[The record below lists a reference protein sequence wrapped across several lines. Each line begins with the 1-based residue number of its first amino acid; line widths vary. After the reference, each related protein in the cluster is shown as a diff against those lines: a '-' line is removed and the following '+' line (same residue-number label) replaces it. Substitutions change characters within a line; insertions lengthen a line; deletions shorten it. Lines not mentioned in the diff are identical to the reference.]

1 MPRGKDHRRAR
12 ARNFA
17 PMDLGPTGHP
27 SPSAPSS
34 RSGTGFRHPVRRWPM
49 SAATGKSHKCLVPPE
64 SPGEKFVLVVGDSHL
79 RALVDGIV
87 RMPGGGGMTFGFM
100 STPGASAAELYKEV
114 RHANIPRTP
123 DLVCL
128 LAPSNNLTASR
139 TLPEAAVDFR
149 RLLTLLQ
156 SKWSKLFV
164 LDFPPRLTVAPD
176 LQTFLRQDFNRVA
189 AQMGIKYLSVAE
201 HFSLDHLALWARDG
215 VHLSDDGG
223 MVLLASLLWNYSA
236 LQLVEPEVQAPPPAS
251 PRPAVRRVTPK
262 VVVREHPVSPPP
274 TNPFE
279 WACKVGKAKAAPLPV
294 SPVRFSP
301 AILDLMDKFYPSDL
315 DCAGAAAPV
324 PAGNKTSRARRRRRA
339 VAASQRAAPRPQAEV
354 PEHVEVKPRPSPAR
368 RARKERV
375 PAQDRVGVTPRSP
388 TKDVTVEQPV
398 DQDQQQR
405 GRRAAGGKKSSKG
418 KSCSPSC
425 ICCAV
430 QPCSDPIILFGPSEG
445 NSEVVAAPASC
456 SVEAVSDSSSVDM
469 EVGVTFGSSDDELVT
484 SEVQEPGPVP
494 AAGMLKFPSIR
505 GSFHQGSELFGSNS
519 GRQCMAI
526 SLLAAAKHTVKGV
539 FQWDGCELDS
549 VLLAGD
555 QVYSDLQRQ
564 NKITDSAGFLRA
576 TDLPDQV
583 VVDGVELS
591 CVFGEVV
598 SGDAKINSGEFVDA
612 GVLVPLREGL
622 ARMMAQY
629 NTCLLTLCENTC
641 AVIAENGRWA
651 IVDSH
656 SRSPEG
662 MRVPDGSSV
671 VLFFDS
677 VGEVHDYLQ
686 RSVEGIV
693 LTEFEM
699 VGVVVFS
706 ASNTFSP
713 FLGSPAESNSL
724 NLCKESLFHDTSLDV
739 TVEPKKTATKR
750 KMDSKI
756 DIAGPSVENLKKVKL
771 EDVALKDQDVIFSE
785 PEQEIFYFN
794 PLNLDVCQALCSML
808 NIEFQNFNAPPA
820 PPIGLLGPP
829 CTNERII
836 GDGNCYFRAISQAV
850 SGSQNSHRKIRL
862 AVVKQLET
870 NPHLYSWVIGRE
882 YSSVAEYITKS
893 RMRFVSVW
901 ATDVEIQATAD
912 LLGVNV
918 FVLFGGRWL
927 RHQSSGPQL
936 SENAIYIENCG
947 GTHFE
952 TVVCVKDP
960 QQDRCAGCCPSA
972 NKQPKTYYMR
982 SDEKDNI
989 CSTDMR
995 TTSVI
1000 DNKSKCIK
1008 FTSKY
1013 LLCQKR
1019 QQTAKKL
1026 KGKIYTENERERLKR
1041 VIREKYFKNKSYRQ
1055 KVMVTNKRHHKLRY
1069 MENDDFREMVKS
1081 KAKMQYADKMDKI
1094 KSKRKAKYIQDS
1106 AHRSTLITLS
1116 KERYRKDAKHRNTL
1130 IALSKEKYRKD
1141 AKHRNTLIALSK
1153 EKYRKDAKHRNTLI
1167 ALSKEK
1173 YRKDAKHRNTLIA
1186 LSKETYRKDAKHRN
1200 TLIALSKEKYRKD
1213 AKHRNTLIALSKEK
1227 YRKDA
1232 KHRNTLIA
1240 LSKEKY
1246 RKDAKHRNTLI
1257 ALSKEKYRN
1266 DKSHK
1271 LGLKA
1276 LNKKRYRENPA
1287 FRKSVISKVK
1297 VKRQLSKKRA
1307 EHFQEVMQDF
1317 LKKVE
1322 KGPEFVCCVC
1332 NRLLFHHQVL
1342 LCVRETYSKSAK
1354 MAEIADACISE
1365 DYLHRCNMDCE
1376 SPCLF
1381 LGTARSALWI
1391 CHCCDSKLK
1400 RGLTPPEWV
1409 GNNLEVCPVPPEL
1422 ACLNGLEQHLIAL
1435 HIPFMKMLALPKGG
1449 QNGVHGP
1456 ITCVPANLVQTTNVL
1471 PRSDMEG
1478 SLLRVK
1484 LKRKLTYKGHYE
1496 YQFVDTMHIRR
1507 ALQYLKRNN
1516 KYYKDIEFNE
1526 AWLNDFCKEE
1536 LEEENRNEP
1545 EKQTDKKDEKEDEAD
1560 DGEDELLHDRQN
1572 HCMFQDSALFPVDI
1586 GQEVLDQYF
1595 EDILNLAPAEGNNP
1609 VRLLTNRENEAKCF
1623 PVIFPD
1629 GKNVY
1634 HENRRFK
1641 LTLSRYFNNRILHAD
1656 GRFAQNV
1663 EYIFFAQYMSEV
1675 EKVVSSVSV
1684 ALRKE
1689 KSGSASEGVSADA
1702 RSEKTLKKLLEADQG
1717 FCFLRPIR
1725 GTPAFW
1731 QATQKDLL
1739 ACVRQL
1745 GIPTWFC
1752 SFSAA
1757 DMRWKNLLDTVLRQ
1771 EGRTQTADQLDWA
1784 ERCEL
1789 LRRNSVTA
1797 ARMFDFRWHC
1807 FLRVVLM
1814 SPANPIGKI
1823 VDFFYRIEF
1832 QQRGSPHVHVLFWIE
1847 GAPRI
1852 GKESEEEVAAFI
1864 DKYVTCEIPQD
1875 DEVLREIVLAV
1886 QQHSRNHTKSCKKGG
1901 TKCRFNFPKTA
1912 SGRTF
1917 VIEDEKIV
1925 KCPKCTDPNVKAGE
1939 VSKLECIC
1947 WKIDMKKQIAAEAFD
1962 FLTEINRVVNDDKS
1976 EFETLEQIFEYFQ
1989 IDQEIY
1995 EKLFRAC
2002 HRRSQVVLKRNKNEI
2017 WINPY
2022 NKSLLKCWNANMDIQ
2037 YIVDAFACVV
2047 YIISYISKE
2056 EREIGLLLRN
2066 TQKEAEKGNTSAKET
2081 LKKLGTVYLH
2091 NRHVSAQEAVYR
2103 LANMH
2108 LKECSRKVVF
2118 IPTGD
2123 NIIRMSKPLAVLQQ
2137 QDESGSQWML
2147 NIVDRYKNRPHDQE
2161 FDDLCIATFAS
2172 EYRLLSKNE
2181 SSKNAIE
2188 LQNNCGVVVKRTRTK
2203 PAVVRYARFS
2213 EHKNPERFHLSILQ
2227 LFLPYRTDDDLKP
2240 QDFKFY
2246 QDYYKNG
2253 TVRLRSGEH
2262 TVESVVDRN
2271 REKFE
2276 READA
2281 LELAQAELSDAE
2293 FLEAAWDILVPG
2305 AQLEQR
2311 ESEMEQREQLV
2322 ERGTEGEHQEDIPD
2336 LDVLRGEAARLEK
2349 SPGLSREEGLL
2360 LISSLNELQLSTFLH
2375 VREWCLQKV
2384 SGQNPDPLHMFV
2396 TGGAGTGKSHLIRA
2410 IQYEATR
2417 LLSPLCL
2424 QPDAMSVLLTA
2435 PTGIAA
2441 YSLKAATIHTTFG
2454 IGTEFRLPYSPL
2466 GEEKLNSM
2474 RVKYHDLQILII
2486 DEISMVDHRLLIYI
2500 HGRLRQIK
2508 QTGDFSPF
2516 GKVSIIAVGDFY
2528 QLPPVKGKPL
2538 YAEKSELNL
2547 WSMCFKVVELT
2558 EIVRQKDQAFAQML
2572 NRLRTRTKDTK
2583 LLPSDVQML
2592 KQCETGEDSTAL
2604 HIFPTNAQVFQHNLE
2619 QLKITCENYCEIVA
2633 EDFIPSKETGKL
2645 QLMSGH
2651 HKKVKNSCLEERLL
2665 LGVNARVMLCKN
2677 LDITDGLVNGACGI
2691 VTHIESYTEG
2701 GFPKYVYVKFDDEEI
2716 GKIARR
2722 TCAKADLPGSTAIEP
2737 EEERVSQKG
2746 GMRRQFP
2753 LKLAWACTVHKVQ
2766 GLTVDKAVVS
2776 FNKIFAA
2783 GQVYVAVSRVRTI
2796 EGLIIRDFK
2805 EKAIYCNK
2813 HAKAALQ
2820 KMPPLLSDERRC
2832 DPSSFRVFLLN
2843 VQGLCRHVSYLAHC
2857 TQQLQPNCIAVT
2869 ETWLTP
2875 SSALEAVQMDG
2886 FSFHSRP
2893 RGLSYSGTNPALV
2906 GLKSQQHGGV
2916 GIYCTD
2922 GGDYQILDKPD
2933 LNLECVVYRSLALNL
2948 VLAVVYRPPSY
2959 PVVLFRSHLQ
2969 DLVLWLETQSESVVV
2984 MGDFN
2989 EDLLK
2994 SSSIFNLMT
3003 DRGFRQHVTSPTTE
3017 RGETIIDHVY
3027 AKTSKFTVKA
3037 VVSQI
3042 YFSDHEGILCSFS
3055 AS

>member
-34 RSGTGFRHPVRRWPM
+34 RSGTGFRHPVRRWPV
-49 SAATGKSHKCLVPPE
+49 SSATGKSHKCLVPPE

-149 RLLTLLQ
+149 RLLALLQ

-251 PRPAVRRVTPK
+251 PRPAVRRVAPK

-388 TKDVTVEQPV
+388 TKDVTVERPV
-398 DQDQQQR
+398 DQDQQQ
-405 GRRAAGGKKSSKG
+405 GGQPAAGGKKSSKG

-456 SVEAVSDSSSVDM
+456 SVEAVSDNSSVDM

-494 AAGMLKFPSIR
+494 AAGTLKFPSIR
-505 GSFHQGSELFGSNS
+505 GSFHQGSELFGRNS

-526 SLLAAAKHTVKGV
+526 SLVAAAKHTVKSV

-576 TDLPDQV
+576 TDLPSQV

-591 CVFGEVV
+591 CFFGEVV
-598 SGDAKINSGEFVDA
+598 SGDAKINSGEFVDV
-612 GVLVPLREGL
+612 GVLVPLKEGL
-622 ARMMAQY
+622 VRMTAQY
-629 NTCLLTLCENTC
+629 NTCLLTLSENTC

-693 LTEFEM
+693 LTEFEI
-699 VGVVVFS
+699 VGVVFS
-706 ASNTFSP
+706 ASNTFGP

-724 NLCKESLFHDTSLDV
+724 NLCKESLFHDTSLNV
-739 TVEPKKTATKR
+739 TVESKKTATKR

-756 DIAGPSVENLKKVKL
+756 DNAGLSSENLKKVKL
-771 EDVALKDQDVIFSE
+771 DDVAVEDQDVIFSE

-794 PLNLDVCQALCSML
+794 PLNRDVCQALCSML
-808 NIEFQNFNAPPA
+808 NIEFQNFYAPPA
-820 PPIGLLGPP
+820 PPISLLGPP
-829 CTNERII
+829 CTNEKII

-850 SGSQNSHRKIRL
+850 TGSQSSHRKIRL
-862 AVVKQLET
+862 AVVKQMET
-870 NPHLYSWVIGRE
+870 NPDLYSWVIGRE

-918 FVLFGGRWL
+918 FVLFDGRWL
-927 RHQSSGPQL
+927 RHQSSGQQL

-952 TVVCVKDP
+952 TVVCVKYP

-972 NKQPKTYYMR
+972 NKQPKTYCMR
-982 SDEKDNI
+982 SHEKSEI
-989 CSTDMR
+989 KSTNLKSNLMIDKR
-995 TTSVI
+995 T
-1000 DNKSKCIK
+1000 CGK

-1013 LLCQKR
+1013 LLCQRR
-1019 QQTAKKL
+1019 QQMAKKC
-1026 KGKIYTENERERLKR
+1026 KGKIYRESRNESLKH
-1041 VIREKYFKNKSYRQ
+1041 IIHKKYVDNATYRQ
-1055 KVMVTNKRHHKLRY
+1055 KVKVINRRRLKLRY
-1069 MENDDFREMVKS
+1069 IENEDYRNMLKS
-1081 KAKMQYADKMDKI
+1081 KAIKKYTDLMEKVKTKRKI
-1094 KSKRKAKYIQDS
+1094 KYAEDET
-1106 AHRSTLITLS
+1106 HRTMV
-1116 KERYRKDAKHRNTL
+1116 K
-1130 IALSKEKYRKD
+1130 ALSIQKYRRD
-1141 AKHRNTLIALSK
+1141 ETHRAKVKAQSIG
-1153 EKYRKDAKHRNTLI
+1153 KYK
-1167 ALSKEK
+1167 
-1173 YRKDAKHRNTLIA
+1173 
-1186 LSKETYRKDAKHRN
+1186 
-1200 TLIALSKEKYRKD
+1200 
-1213 AKHRNTLIALSKEK
+1213 
-1227 YRKDA
+1227 
-1232 KHRNTLIA
+1232 
-1240 LSKEKY
+1240 
-1246 RKDAKHRNTLI
+1246 
-1257 ALSKEKYRN
+1257 N
-1266 DKSHK
+1266 DQTQK
-1271 LGLKA
+1271 LKLMTT
-1276 LNKKRYRENPA
+1276 NKKRYRENPA
-1287 FRKSVISKVK
+1287 FRKSVASKVQR
-1297 VKRQLSKKRA
+1297 KRQLNKQKA
-1307 EHFQEVMQDF
+1307 ESFQEVMQDF

-1409 GNNLEVCPVPPEL
+1409 GNNLEVCPVPLEL
-1422 ACLNGLEQHLIAL
+1422 ACLNSLEQHLIAL

-1545 EKQTDKKDEKEDEAD
+1545 ENQADKKDEKEDEAD

-1634 HENRRFK
+1634 HVNRRFK

-1702 RSEKTLKKLLEADQG
+1702 PTEKTLKKLLEADQG

-1886 QQHSRNHTKSCKKGG
+1886 QQHSRTHTKSCKKGG

-1925 KCPKCTDPNVKAGE
+1925 KCPKCTDPNVKVGE

-2066 TQKEAEKGNTSAKET
+2066 TQKEAEKGNISAKET

-2188 LQNNCGVVVKRTRTK
+2188 LQNNCGLVVKRTRTK

-2281 LELAQAELSDAE
+2281 LELAQAELTDAE

-2360 LISSLNELQLSTFLH
+2360 LISSLNELQLSTFLL

-2410 IQYEATR
+2410 IHYEATR

-2486 DEISMVDHRLLIYI
+2486 DEISMVDHKLLTYI

-2528 QLPPVKGKPL
+2528 QLPPVRGKPL

-2619 QLKITCENYCEIVA
+2619 QLKITCEDFCEIVA

-2665 LGVNARVMLCKN
+2665 LGVDARVMLCKN

-2722 TCAKADLPGSTAIEP
+2722 RCAKADLPGSTAIGP

-2843 VQGLCRHVSYLAHC
+2843 VQGLRRHVSYLAHC

-2922 GGDYQILDKPD
+2922 GGDYQILDKPN

-2948 VLAVVYRPPSY
+2948 ALAVVYRPPSY

-2989 EDLLK
+2989 EDILK

-3027 AKTSKFTVKA
+3027 VKTSKFTVKA

>member
-34 RSGTGFRHPVRRWPM
+34 RSGTGFRHPVRRWPV
-49 SAATGKSHKCLVPPE
+49 SSATGKSHKCLVPPE

-201 HFSLDHLALWARDG
+201 HFSLDRLELWARDG

-279 WACKVGKAKAAPLPV
+279 WACKVGKAKKASPSGADRSPLASWHGRGLEQAAPLPV

-339 VAASQRAAPRPQAEV
+339 VAASQRAAPRPQADV

-388 TKDVTVEQPV
+388 TKDVTVERPV

-405 GRRAAGGKKSSKG
+405 GQPAAGGKKSSKG

-425 ICCAV
+425 ICCVV
-430 QPCSDPIILFGPSEG
+430 QPSSDPVILFGSSE
-445 NSEVVAAPASC
+445 NLSEVVPAPASS
-456 SVEAVSDSSSVDM
+456 SVEVVSDSSSVDM

-494 AAGMLKFPSIR
+494 AAGTLKFPSIR

-526 SLLAAAKHTVKGV
+526 SLVAAAKHSVKSV
-539 FQWDGCELDS
+539 FQWDSCELDS

-564 NKITDSAGFLRA
+564 NKITDSAGFLRV

-583 VVDGVELS
+583 VVDGVELT
-591 CVFGEVV
+591 CDFGEVV
-598 SGDAKINSGEFVDA
+598 SGDAKINSGEFVDV

-622 ARMMAQY
+622 ARMTSKY

-677 VGEVHDYLQ
+677 VDEVHDYLQ

-693 LTEFEM
+693 LTEFEI

-706 ASNTFSP
+706 ASEIFGP

-724 NLCKESLFHDTSLDV
+724 NHCKESLFHDTSLDV
-739 TVEPKKTATKR
+739 NVEPQKTATKR
-750 KMDSKI
+750 KIDSKI
-756 DIAGPSVENLKKVKL
+756 DFGGPSSENLKKVKL
-771 EDVALKDQDVIFSE
+771 DDVAVEEQEVIFSE

-794 PLNLDVCQALCSML
+794 PLNQDVCQALCSML

-829 CTNERII
+829 CTNEKII

-862 AVVKQLET
+862 AIVKQLET
-870 NPHLYSWVIGRE
+870 NPDLYSWVIGCE

-918 FVLFGGRWL
+918 FVLFDGRWL
-927 RHQSSGPQL
+927 RHQSSGQQL

-972 NKQPKTYYMR
+972 NRQPKTYRMR
-982 SDEKDNI
+982 SHEKGDINSI
-989 CSTDMR
+989 GTKTNSI
-995 TTSVI
+995 I
-1000 DNKSKCIK
+1000 DNQSKCRN

-1013 LLCQKR
+1013 FMSQKK
-1019 QQTAKKL
+1019 QQTKKKC
-1026 KGKIYTENERERLKR
+1026 KGKIYSEYERERLKHA
-1041 VIREKYFKNKSYRQ
+1041 IQKKYFTDASYR
-1055 KVMVTNKRHHKLRY
+1055 RKLNLISRIGRQIRY
-1069 MENDDFREMVKS
+1069 VENEDYREMLKS
-1081 KAKMQYADKMDKI
+1081 KSKTKYVNVMEKI
-1094 KSKRKAKYIQDS
+1094 KIQRKTKYREDS
-1106 AHRSTLITLS
+1106 AHRTMKKSLS
-1116 KERYRKDAKHRNTL
+1116 VQKYKDDVAHRTMVKSQS
-1130 IALSKEKYRKD
+1130 IQKYRRD
-1141 AKHRNTLIALSK
+1141 SAHRTMVKTQSIQ
-1153 EKYRKDAKHRNTLI
+1153 KYRRDSAHRTMVKTQSI
-1167 ALSKEK
+1167 QK
-1173 YRKDAKHRNTLIA
+1173 YRRDSAHRTRVKAQSIGKYKKDQTQ
-1186 LSKETYRKDAKHRN
+1186 
-1200 TLIALSKEKYRKD
+1200 
-1213 AKHRNTLIALSKEK
+1213 
-1227 YRKDA
+1227 
-1232 KHRNTLIA
+1232 
-1240 LSKEKY
+1240 
-1246 RKDAKHRNTLI
+1246 
-1257 ALSKEKYRN
+1257 
-1266 DKSHK
+1266 K
-1271 LGLKA
+1271 LKLRTT
-1276 LNKKRYRENPA
+1276 NKKRYRENPA
-1287 FRKSVISKVK
+1287 FRESVISNVQR
-1297 VKRQLSKKRA
+1297 KRQLNKQKA
-1307 EHFQEVMQDF
+1307 ESFQEVMQDF

-1342 LCVRETYSKSAK
+1342 LCVRETYSKSLK
-1354 MAEIADACISE
+1354 MAEIADVCISE

-1381 LGTARSALWI
+1381 IGTARSALWI

-1422 ACLNGLEQHLIAL
+1422 ACLNSLEQHLIAL

-1516 KYYKDIEFNE
+1516 KYYKDIDFNE

-1545 EKQTDKKDEKEDEAD
+1545 EKQTDKKEDEAD

-1864 DKYVTCEIPQD
+1864 DRYVTCEIPDD
-1875 DEVLREIVLAV
+1875 DEVLKEIVLAV

-2188 LQNNCGVVVKRTRTK
+2188 LQNNCGLVVKRTRTK

-2276 READA
+2276 LEADA

-2424 QPDAMSVLLTA
+2424 QPDAVSVLLTA

-2528 QLPPVKGKPL
+2528 QLPPVRGKPL

-2691 VTHIESYTEG
+2691 ITHIESYTEG

-2766 GLTVDKAVVS
+2766 GLTVDQAVVS

-2813 HAKAALQ
+2813 HAKAALE
-2820 KMPPLLSDERRC
+2820 KMPPLLSDERC
-2832 DPSSFRVFLLN
+2832 DQSSFSVFLLN

-2857 TQQLQPNCIAVT
+2857 TQQLQPHCIAVT

-2886 FSFHSRP
+2886 FSFP
-2893 RGLSYSGTNPALV
+2893 TVEPT
-2906 GLKSQQHGGV
+2906 QH
-2916 GIYCTD
+2916 
-2922 GGDYQILDKPD
+2922 
-2933 LNLECVVYRSLALNL
+2933 
-2948 VLAVVYRPPSY
+2948 
-2959 PVVLFRSHLQ
+2959 
-2969 DLVLWLETQSESVVV
+2969 
-2984 MGDFN
+2984 
-2989 EDLLK
+2989 
-2994 SSSIFNLMT
+2994 
-3003 DRGFRQHVTSPTTE
+3003 
-3017 RGETIIDHVY
+3017 
-3027 AKTSKFTVKA
+3027 
-3037 VVSQI
+3037 
-3042 YFSDHEGILCSFS
+3042 
-3055 AS
+3055 

>member
-1 MPRGKDHRRAR
+1 
-12 ARNFA
+12 
-17 PMDLGPTGHP
+17 
-27 SPSAPSS
+27 
-34 RSGTGFRHPVRRWPM
+34 
-49 SAATGKSHKCLVPPE
+49 
-64 SPGEKFVLVVGDSHL
+64 
-79 RALVDGIV
+79 
-87 RMPGGGGMTFGFM
+87 
-100 STPGASAAELYKEV
+100 
-114 RHANIPRTP
+114 
-123 DLVCL
+123 
-128 LAPSNNLTASR
+128 
-139 TLPEAAVDFR
+139 
-149 RLLTLLQ
+149 
-156 SKWSKLFV
+156 
-164 LDFPPRLTVAPD
+164 
-176 LQTFLRQDFNRVA
+176 
-189 AQMGIKYLSVAE
+189 
-201 HFSLDHLALWARDG
+201 
-215 VHLSDDGG
+215 
-223 MVLLASLLWNYSA
+223 
-236 LQLVEPEVQAPPPAS
+236 
-251 PRPAVRRVTPK
+251 
-262 VVVREHPVSPPP
+262 
-274 TNPFE
+274 
-279 WACKVGKAKAAPLPV
+279 
-294 SPVRFSP
+294 
-301 AILDLMDKFYPSDL
+301 
-315 DCAGAAAPV
+315 
-324 PAGNKTSRARRRRRA
+324 
-339 VAASQRAAPRPQAEV
+339 
-354 PEHVEVKPRPSPAR
+354 
-368 RARKERV
+368 
-375 PAQDRVGVTPRSP
+375 
-388 TKDVTVEQPV
+388 
-398 DQDQQQR
+398 
-405 GRRAAGGKKSSKG
+405 
-418 KSCSPSC
+418 
-425 ICCAV
+425 
-430 QPCSDPIILFGPSEG
+430 
-445 NSEVVAAPASC
+445 
-456 SVEAVSDSSSVDM
+456 
-469 EVGVTFGSSDDELVT
+469 
-484 SEVQEPGPVP
+484 
-494 AAGMLKFPSIR
+494 SIR

-526 SLLAAAKHTVKGV
+526 SLVAAAKHTVKSV
-539 FQWDGCELDS
+539 FLWDSCELDS

-564 NKITDSAGFLRA
+564 NKITDSAGFLRV

-598 SGDAKINSGEFVDA
+598 SGDAKINSGEFVDV
-612 GVLVPLREGL
+612 GVLVPLKEGL
-622 ARMMAQY
+622 ARMTAQY

-677 VGEVHDYLQ
+677 VDEVHDYLQ
-686 RSVEGIV
+686 KSVEGIV

-706 ASNTFSP
+706 ASNTFGP
-713 FLGSPAESNSL
+713 FFGSPAE
-724 NLCKESLFHDTSLDV
+724 K
-739 TVEPKKTATKR
+739 PQKTATKR

-756 DIAGPSVENLKKVKL
+756 DNAGLSSENLKKVKL
-771 EDVALKDQDVIFSE
+771 DDVAVEDQDVIFSE

-808 NIEFQNFNAPPA
+808 NIEFQNFNAA

-829 CTNERII
+829 CTNEKII

-850 SGSQNSHRKIRL
+850 SGTQNSHRKIRL

-870 NPHLYSWVIGRE
+870 NPDLYSWVIGRE

-918 FVLFGGRWL
+918 FVLFAGRWL
-927 RHQSSGPQL
+927 RHQSSGQQFCE
-936 SENAIYIENCG
+936 SAIYIENCG

-952 TVVCVKDP
+952 TVVCVTDP
-960 QQDRCAGCCPSA
+960 QQDRCAGCCASA
-972 NKQPKTYYMR
+972 NKRTKTYYMR
-982 SDEKDNI
+982 SHEKDNI
-989 CSTDMR
+989 CSTDIR

-1000 DNKSKCIK
+1000 DESKCIK

-1026 KGKIYTENERERLKR
+1026 KGKIYTENERERLKH

-1055 KVMVTNKRHHKLRY
+1055 KVMVTNRRHHKLRY
-1069 MENDDFREMVKS
+1069 MENEDFREMVKS
-1081 KAKMQYADKMDKI
+1081 KAKMQYADEMDKI

-1130 IALSKEKYRKD
+1130 IALGKEKYRKD
-1141 AKHRNTLIALSK
+1141 AKYRNTLIALSK

-1167 ALSKEK
+1167 KLSM
-1173 YRKDAKHRNTLIA
+1173 
-1186 LSKETYRKDAKHRN
+1186 
-1200 TLIALSKEKYRKD
+1200 
-1213 AKHRNTLIALSKEK
+1213 
-1227 YRKDA
+1227 
-1232 KHRNTLIA
+1232 
-1240 LSKEKY
+1240 
-1246 RKDAKHRNTLI
+1246 
-1257 ALSKEKYRN
+1257 EKYRN

-1271 LGLKA
+1271 LELKA

-1287 FRKSVISKVK
+1287 YRKSVISKVK

-1342 LCVRETYSKSAK
+1342 LCIRETYSKSAK
-1354 MAEIADACISE
+1354 MAEIADVCISE

-1381 LGTARSALWI
+1381 IGTARSALWI

-1400 RGLTPPEWV
+1400 RGQTPPEWV

-1422 ACLNGLEQHLIAL
+1422 ACLNSLEQHLIAL

-1516 KYYKDIEFNE
+1516 KYYKDIDFNE
-1526 AWLNDFCKEE
+1526 AWLNDFCKED

-1545 EKQTDKKDEKEDEAD
+1545 ENRTDKDEKEDEAD

-1634 HENRRFK
+1634 HVNRRFK
-1641 LTLSRYFNNRILHAD
+1641 LTLSRYNNRILHAD

-1675 EKVVSSVSV
+1675 EKVSSVSV

-1702 RSEKTLKKLLEADQG
+1702 PTEKTLKKLLEADQG

-1731 QATQKDLL
+1731 QATQKDFPHQCPSVSHNLEQLKITCENYCEIVAEDFIPSKETGKLQLMSGHHKKVKNSCLEERLL
-1739 ACVRQL
+1739 L
-1745 GIPTWFC
+1745 GVNARVMLC
-1752 SFSAA
+1752 
-1757 DMRWKNLLDTVLRQ
+1757 KNLDITDGLVNGACGIVTHIESYT
-1771 EGRTQTADQLDWA
+1771 EGGFPKH
-1784 ERCEL
+1784 
-1789 LRRNSVTA
+1789 VYVK
-1797 ARMFDFRWHC
+1797 FDDEE
-1807 FLRVVLM
+1807 
-1814 SPANPIGKI
+1814 IGKI
-1823 VDFFYRIEF
+1823 ARRACAKADLPGSTAIGPEEERVSQKGGMRRQFPLKLAWACTVHKVQGLTVDKAVVSFNKIFAAGQVYVAVSRV
-1832 QQRGSPHVHVLFWIE
+1832 RTIE
-1847 GAPRI
+1847 G
-1852 GKESEEEVAAFI
+1852 
-1864 DKYVTCEIPQD
+1864 
-1875 DEVLREIVLAV
+1875 L
-1886 QQHSRNHTKSCKKGG
+1886 
-1901 TKCRFNFPKTA
+1901 
-1912 SGRTF
+1912 
-1917 VIEDEKIV
+1917 
-1925 KCPKCTDPNVKAGE
+1925 
-1939 VSKLECIC
+1939 
-1947 WKIDMKKQIAAEAFD
+1947 
-1962 FLTEINRVVNDDKS
+1962 
-1976 EFETLEQIFEYFQ
+1976 
-1989 IDQEIY
+1989 
-1995 EKLFRAC
+1995 
-2002 HRRSQVVLKRNKNEI
+2002 
-2017 WINPY
+2017 
-2022 NKSLLKCWNANMDIQ
+2022 
-2037 YIVDAFACVV
+2037 
-2047 YIISYISKE
+2047 
-2056 EREIGLLLRN
+2056 
-2066 TQKEAEKGNTSAKET
+2066 
-2081 LKKLGTVYLH
+2081 
-2091 NRHVSAQEAVYR
+2091 
-2103 LANMH
+2103 
-2108 LKECSRKVVF
+2108 
-2118 IPTGD
+2118 
-2123 NIIRMSKPLAVLQQ
+2123 IIRDFKEKAIYCNKHAKAALEKMP
-2137 QDESGSQWML
+2137 
-2147 NIVDRYKNRPHDQE
+2147 P
-2161 FDDLCIATFAS
+2161 
-2172 EYRLLSKNE
+2172 LLSDE
-2181 SSKNAIE
+2181 RRFDQSSFR
-2188 LQNNCGVVVKRTRTK
+2188 V
-2203 PAVVRYARFS
+2203 F
-2213 EHKNPERFHLSILQ
+2213 
-2227 LFLPYRTDDDLKP
+2227 
-2240 QDFKFY
+2240 
-2246 QDYYKNG
+2246 
-2253 TVRLRSGEH
+2253 
-2262 TVESVVDRN
+2262 
-2271 REKFE
+2271 
-2276 READA
+2276 
-2281 LELAQAELSDAE
+2281 
-2293 FLEAAWDILVPG
+2293 
-2305 AQLEQR
+2305 
-2311 ESEMEQREQLV
+2311 
-2322 ERGTEGEHQEDIPD
+2322 
-2336 LDVLRGEAARLEK
+2336 
-2349 SPGLSREEGLL
+2349 
-2360 LISSLNELQLSTFLH
+2360 
-2375 VREWCLQKV
+2375 
-2384 SGQNPDPLHMFV
+2384 
-2396 TGGAGTGKSHLIRA
+2396 
-2410 IQYEATR
+2410 
-2417 LLSPLCL
+2417 
-2424 QPDAMSVLLTA
+2424 
-2435 PTGIAA
+2435 GIAA
-2441 YSLKAATIHTTFG
+2441 YSLKAATHTTFG

-2538 YAEKSELNL
+2538 YADKSELNL

-2722 TCAKADLPGSTAIEP
+2722 TCAKADLPGSTAIGP

-2813 HAKAALQ
+2813 HAKAALE
-2820 KMPPLLSDERRC
+2820 KMPPLLSDERRF
-2832 DPSSFRVFLLN
+2832 DQSSFRVFLLN

-2857 TQQLQPNCIAVT
+2857 TQQLQPHCIAVT

-2893 RGLSYSGTNPALV
+2893 RGLSYSGTNP
-2906 GLKSQQHGGV
+2906 
-2916 GIYCTD
+2916 
-2922 GGDYQILDKPD
+2922 
-2933 LNLECVVYRSLALNL
+2933 YRSLALNL

-2989 EDLLK
+2989 EDILK

-3027 AKTSKFTVKA
+3027 VKTSKFTVKA

-3055 AS
+3055 A

>member
-1 MPRGKDHRRAR
+1 
-12 ARNFA
+12 
-17 PMDLGPTGHP
+17 
-27 SPSAPSS
+27 
-34 RSGTGFRHPVRRWPM
+34 
-49 SAATGKSHKCLVPPE
+49 
-64 SPGEKFVLVVGDSHL
+64 
-79 RALVDGIV
+79 
-87 RMPGGGGMTFGFM
+87 
-100 STPGASAAELYKEV
+100 
-114 RHANIPRTP
+114 
-123 DLVCL
+123 
-128 LAPSNNLTASR
+128 
-139 TLPEAAVDFR
+139 
-149 RLLTLLQ
+149 
-156 SKWSKLFV
+156 
-164 LDFPPRLTVAPD
+164 
-176 LQTFLRQDFNRVA
+176 
-189 AQMGIKYLSVAE
+189 
-201 HFSLDHLALWARDG
+201 
-215 VHLSDDGG
+215 
-223 MVLLASLLWNYSA
+223 
-236 LQLVEPEVQAPPPAS
+236 
-251 PRPAVRRVTPK
+251 
-262 VVVREHPVSPPP
+262 
-274 TNPFE
+274 
-279 WACKVGKAKAAPLPV
+279 
-294 SPVRFSP
+294 
-301 AILDLMDKFYPSDL
+301 
-315 DCAGAAAPV
+315 
-324 PAGNKTSRARRRRRA
+324 
-339 VAASQRAAPRPQAEV
+339 
-354 PEHVEVKPRPSPAR
+354 
-368 RARKERV
+368 
-375 PAQDRVGVTPRSP
+375 
-388 TKDVTVEQPV
+388 
-398 DQDQQQR
+398 
-405 GRRAAGGKKSSKG
+405 
-418 KSCSPSC
+418 
-425 ICCAV
+425 
-430 QPCSDPIILFGPSEG
+430 
-445 NSEVVAAPASC
+445 
-456 SVEAVSDSSSVDM
+456 
-469 EVGVTFGSSDDELVT
+469 
-484 SEVQEPGPVP
+484 
-494 AAGMLKFPSIR
+494 SIR

-526 SLLAAAKHTVKGV
+526 SLVAAAKHTVKGV
-539 FQWDGCELDS
+539 FQWDTCELDS

-564 NKITDSAGFLRA
+564 NKITDSAGFLRV
-576 TDLPDQV
+576 TDLPGQV

-591 CVFGEVV
+591 CDFGEVV
-598 SGDAKINSGEFVDA
+598 SGDARIDSGEFVDV
-612 GVLVPLREGL
+612 GVLVPLKEGL
-622 ARMMAQY
+622 ARMTAQY

-662 MRVPDGSSV
+662 MRVPDGTSV

-677 VGEVHDYLQ
+677 VGKVHNYLQ
-686 RSVEGIV
+686 RGQNRFINQNAAAPKFMEKPSSDPVILFGSSENLSEVVPAPASCNVEAVSDCSSVDME
-693 LTEFEM
+693 
-699 VGVVVFS
+699 VGVTFGSSDDELVTSEVQEPGPVPAADSVLLAGDQVYSDLQRQNKITDSAGFLRVTDLPGQVVVDGVELSCDFGEVVS
-706 ASNTFSP
+706 GDARIDSGEFVDVGVLVPLKEGLARMTAQYNTCLLTLCENTCAVIAENGRWAIVDSHSRSP
-713 FLGSPAESNSL
+713 EGMRVPDGTSVVLFFDSVGKVHNYLQRSPAESNSL
-724 NLCKESLFHDTSLDV
+724 NLCKESLFHDTSINE
-739 TVEPKKTATKR
+739 TVEPKNTATKR
-750 KMDSKI
+750 KIDSQI
-756 DIAGPSVENLKKVKL
+756 DIADPSIENLKKVKL
-771 EDVALKDQDVIFSE
+771 DDVAVEEQEVIFSE

-794 PLNLDVCQALCSML
+794 PLNQHVCQALCSML

-850 SGSQNSHRKIRL
+850 SGSQNSHRKIWL

-870 NPHLYSWVIGRE
+870 NPDLYSWVIGRE

-918 FVLFGGRWL
+918 YVLFDGRWL
-927 RHQSSGPQL
+927 RHQSSGRQI
-936 SENAIYIENCG
+936 SESAIYIENCG

-982 SDEKDNI
+982 SNEK
-989 CSTDMR
+989 
-995 TTSVI
+995 
-1000 DNKSKCIK
+1000 
-1008 FTSKY
+1008 
-1013 LLCQKR
+1013 
-1019 QQTAKKL
+1019 
-1026 KGKIYTENERERLKR
+1026 G
-1041 VIREKYFKNKSYRQ
+1041 YRQ
-1055 KVMVTNKRHHKLRY
+1055 KVKSINRRRHKLRY
-1069 MENDDFREMVKS
+1069 MENDDFREMEKLR
-1081 KAKMQYADKMDKI
+1081 AKTNYADEMEKI
-1094 KSKRKAKYIQDS
+1094 KTKRKTKYQDDE
-1106 AHRSTLITLS
+1106 TLRKMKINLGI
-1116 KERYRKDAKHRNTL
+1116 KKYRKDAVYRNTLVALSKEKYRKDTKHRNTL

-1141 AKHRNTLIALSK
+1141 TKHRNTLIALSK
-1153 EKYRKDAKHRNTLI
+1153 EKYRKDTKHRNTLI
-1167 ALSKEK
+1167 SLSKDK
-1173 YRKDAKHRNTLIA
+1173 YRR
-1186 LSKETYRKDAKHRN
+1186 
-1200 TLIALSKEKYRKD
+1200 
-1213 AKHRNTLIALSKEK
+1213 
-1227 YRKDA
+1227 
-1232 KHRNTLIA
+1232 
-1240 LSKEKY
+1240 
-1246 RKDAKHRNTLI
+1246 
-1257 ALSKEKYRN
+1257 
-1266 DKSHK
+1266 DKSHRNK
-1271 LGLKA
+1271 VKST
-1276 LNKKRYRENPA
+1276 NKKRYRENPV
-1287 FRKSVISKVK
+1287 FRESVKSNVK
-1297 VKRQLSKKRA
+1297 VKRQLLKNKMQS
-1307 EHFQEVMQDF
+1307 FQEVMQDF

-1422 ACLNGLEQHLIAL
+1422 ACLNSLEQHLIAL

-1507 ALQYLKRNN
+1507 ALQYYLKRSN
-1516 KYYKDIEFNE
+1516 KYYKDIDFNE

-1545 EKQTDKKDEKEDEAD
+1545 ENQAFKKDEKEDEAD

-1634 HENRRFK
+1634 HENRKFK

-1702 RSEKTLKKLLEADQG
+1702 HSEKTLKKLLEADQG

-1757 DMRWKNLLDTVLRQ
+1757 DMRYSKSAKMAEIADACISEDYLHRCNMDCESPCLFLGTARSALWICHCCDSKLKRGLTPPEWVGNNLEV
-1771 EGRTQTADQLDWA
+1771 
-1784 ERCEL
+1784 CPVPPEL
-1789 LRRNSVTA
+1789 ACLNSLEQHLIALHIPFMKMLALPKGGQNGVHGPIT
-1797 ARMFDFRWHC
+1797 C
-1807 FLRVVLM
+1807 V
-1814 SPANPIGKI
+1814 PANLVQTTNVLPRSDMEGSLLGVKLKRKLTYKGHYEYQF
-1823 VDFFYRIEF
+1823 VDTMHIRRALQYLKRSNKYYKDIDFNEAWLNDFC
-1832 QQRGSPHVHVLFWIE
+1832 
-1847 GAPRI
+1847 
-1852 GKESEEEVAAFI
+1852 KEELEEENRNEPENQAF
-1864 DKYVTCEIPQD
+1864 
-1875 DEVLREIVLAV
+1875 
-1886 QQHSRNHTKSCKKGG
+1886 N
-1901 TKCRFNFPKTA
+1901 
-1912 SGRTF
+1912 
-1917 VIEDEKIV
+1917 
-1925 KCPKCTDPNVKAGE
+1925 
-1939 VSKLECIC
+1939 
-1947 WKIDMKKQIAAEAFD
+1947 
-1962 FLTEINRVVNDDKS
+1962 
-1976 EFETLEQIFEYFQ
+1976 
-1989 IDQEIY
+1989 
-1995 EKLFRAC
+1995 
-2002 HRRSQVVLKRNKNEI
+2002 
-2017 WINPY
+2017 
-2022 NKSLLKCWNANMDIQ
+2022 
-2037 YIVDAFACVV
+2037 CVV

-2108 LKECSRKVVF
+2108 LKECTRKVVF

-2137 QDESGSQWML
+2137 QDESGSQWTL

-2240 QDFKFY
+2240 QDYKFY
-2246 QDYYKNG
+2246 EEEC
-2253 TVRLRSGEH
+2253 GEH

-2349 SPGLSREEGLL
+2349 SPGLM

-2424 QPDAMSVLLTA
+2424 QPDAVSVLLTA

-2454 IGTEFRLPYSPL
+2454 IGTEIRLPYSPL

-2486 DEISMVDHRLLIYI
+2486 DEISMVDHRLL
-2500 HGRLRQIK
+2500 
-2508 QTGDFSPF
+2508 
-2516 GKVSIIAVGDFY
+2516 
-2528 QLPPVKGKPL
+2528 
-2538 YAEKSELNL
+2538 
-2547 WSMCFKVVELT
+2547 
-2558 EIVRQKDQAFAQML
+2558 
-2572 NRLRTRTKDTK
+2572 
-2583 LLPSDVQML
+2583 
-2592 KQCETGEDSTAL
+2592 
-2604 HIFPTNAQVFQHNLE
+2604 
-2619 QLKITCENYCEIVA
+2619 
-2633 EDFIPSKETGKL
+2633 
-2645 QLMSGH
+2645 
-2651 HKKVKNSCLEERLL
+2651 
-2665 LGVNARVMLCKN
+2665 
-2677 LDITDGLVNGACGI
+2677 
-2691 VTHIESYTEG
+2691 
-2701 GFPKYVYVKFDDEEI
+2701 
-2716 GKIARR
+2716 
-2722 TCAKADLPGSTAIEP
+2722 
-2737 EEERVSQKG
+2737 
-2746 GMRRQFP
+2746 
-2753 LKLAWACTVHKVQ
+2753 
-2766 GLTVDKAVVS
+2766 
-2776 FNKIFAA
+2776 
-2783 GQVYVAVSRVRTI
+2783 
-2796 EGLIIRDFK
+2796 
-2805 EKAIYCNK
+2805 
-2813 HAKAALQ
+2813 
-2820 KMPPLLSDERRC
+2820 
-2832 DPSSFRVFLLN
+2832 
-2843 VQGLCRHVSYLAHC
+2843 
-2857 TQQLQPNCIAVT
+2857 
-2869 ETWLTP
+2869 
-2875 SSALEAVQMDG
+2875 
-2886 FSFHSRP
+2886 
-2893 RGLSYSGTNPALV
+2893 
-2906 GLKSQQHGGV
+2906 
-2916 GIYCTD
+2916 
-2922 GGDYQILDKPD
+2922 
-2933 LNLECVVYRSLALNL
+2933 
-2948 VLAVVYRPPSY
+2948 
-2959 PVVLFRSHLQ
+2959 
-2969 DLVLWLETQSESVVV
+2969 
-2984 MGDFN
+2984 
-2989 EDLLK
+2989 
-2994 SSSIFNLMT
+2994 
-3003 DRGFRQHVTSPTTE
+3003 
-3017 RGETIIDHVY
+3017 
-3027 AKTSKFTVKA
+3027 
-3037 VVSQI
+3037 
-3042 YFSDHEGILCSFS
+3042 
-3055 AS
+3055 

>member
-34 RSGTGFRHPVRRWPM
+34 RSGTGFRHPVRRWPV
-49 SAATGKSHKCLVPPE
+49 SSATGKSHKCLVPPE

-201 HFSLDHLALWARDG
+201 HFSLDRLELWARDG

-279 WACKVGKAKAAPLPV
+279 WACKVGKAKKASPSGADRSPLASWHGRGLEQAAPLPV

-388 TKDVTVEQPV
+388 TKDVTVERPV

-405 GRRAAGGKKSSKG
+405 GQPAAGGKKSSKG

-425 ICCAV
+425 ICCVV
-430 QPCSDPIILFGPSEG
+430 QPSSDPVILFGSSE
-445 NSEVVAAPASC
+445 NLSEVVPAPASC
-456 SVEAVSDSSSVDM
+456 NVEAVSDCSSVDM

-494 AAGMLKFPSIR
+494 AAGTLKFPSIR

-526 SLLAAAKHTVKGV
+526 SLVAAAKHSVKSV
-539 FQWDGCELDS
+539 FQWDSCELDS

-564 NKITDSAGFLRA
+564 NKITDSAGFLRV
-576 TDLPDQV
+576 TDLPGQV
-583 VVDGVELS
+583 VVDGVKLS
-591 CVFGEVV
+591 CDFGEVV
-598 SGDAKINSGEFVDA
+598 SGDARIDSGEFVDV
-612 GVLVPLREGL
+612 GVLVPLKEGL
-622 ARMMAQY
+622 ARMTAQY

-651 IVDSH
+651 IIDSH

-671 VLFFDS
+671 VLFFES
-677 VGEVHDYLQ
+677 VDEVHHYLQ

-699 VGVVVFS
+699 VGVVFS
-706 ASNTFSP
+706 ASNTFGP

-739 TVEPKKTATKR
+739 TLEFKKTATKR
-750 KMDSKI
+750 KMDSRI
-756 DIAGPSVENLKKVKL
+756 DIADPSVENLKKVKF
-771 EDVALKDQDVIFSE
+771 DVAVEEQDVIFSE

-794 PLNLDVCQALCSML
+794 PLNQHVCQALCSML

-836 GDGNCYFRAISQAV
+836 GDGNCYFRAISQALT
-850 SGSQNSHRKIRL
+850 GSQNSHRKIRL
-862 AVVKQLET
+862 AVVKQLEKH
-870 NPHLYSWVIGRE
+870 PDLYSWVIGRE

-918 FVLFGGRWL
+918 FVLFDGRWL
-927 RHQSSGPQL
+927 RHQSSGRQL

-960 QQDRCAGCCPSA
+960 QQDRCAGCCPST
-972 NKQPKTYYMR
+972 NKQPKTYDMR
-982 SDEKDNI
+982 SHEKGDI
-989 CSTDMR
+989 KSTNKMSSL
-995 TTSVI
+995 TI
-1000 DNKSKCIK
+1000 DDQSGSGKPS
-1008 FTSKY
+1008 SKY
-1013 LLCQKR
+1013 VLDKKR
-1019 QQTAKKL
+1019 LQMARNY
-1026 KGKIYTENERERLKR
+1026 KGKINRENKRERLKQS
-1041 VIREKYFKNKSYRQ
+1041 IKNKYLLDASYRQ
-1055 KVMVTNKRHHKLRY
+1055 KVKLSNRRRQKLQY
-1069 MENDDFREMVKS
+1069 MENEDFREMAKL
-1081 KAKMQYADKMDKI
+1081 KAKTNYSDEMEKI
-1094 KSKRKAKYIQDS
+1094 KTKRKTKYHDDEIL
-1106 AHRSTLITLS
+1106 RKIKKELS
-1116 KERYRKDAKHRNTL
+1116 IN
-1130 IALSKEKYRKD
+1130 KYRKD
-1141 AKHRNTLIALSK
+1141 AT
-1153 EKYRKDAKHRNTLI
+1153 
-1167 ALSKEK
+1167 
-1173 YRKDAKHRNTLIA
+1173 
-1186 LSKETYRKDAKHRN
+1186 
-1200 TLIALSKEKYRKD
+1200 
-1213 AKHRNTLIALSKEK
+1213 
-1227 YRKDA
+1227 
-1232 KHRNTLIA
+1232 
-1240 LSKEKY
+1240 
-1246 RKDAKHRNTLI
+1246 HRNTLI

-1271 LGLKA
+1271 ISVKA
-1276 LNKKRYRENPA
+1276 SNKKRYRENST
-1287 FRKSVISKVK
+1287 FRKSVISNVQQ
-1297 VKRQLSKKRA
+1297 KRQLNKKKA
-1307 EHFQEVMQDF
+1307 ESFQEVMQDF

-1342 LCVRETYSKSAK
+1342 LCVRETYSKSVK

-1381 LGTARSALWI
+1381 IGTARSALWI

-1422 ACLNGLEQHLIAL
+1422 ACLNSLEQHLIAL

-1516 KYYKDIEFNE
+1516 KYYNDIEFNE
-1526 AWLNDFCKEE
+1526 AWLNDFCKED

-1545 EKQTDKKDEKEDEAD
+1545 EKQADKKDEKEDEAD

-1634 HENRRFK
+1634 HENRKFK

-1702 RSEKTLKKLLEADQG
+1702 RTEKTLKKLLEADQG

-1757 DMRWKNLLDTVLRQ
+1757 DMRWKNLLNTVLRQ

-1864 DKYVTCEIPQD
+1864 DRYVTCEIPD
-1875 DEVLREIVLAV
+1875 DDVLKEIVLAV

-2147 NIVDRYKNRPHDQE
+2147 NIVDRYKNRPHDEE

-2188 LQNNCGVVVKRTRTK
+2188 LQNNCGLVVKRTRTK

-2246 QDYYKNG
+2246 QDYYKTG

-2276 READA
+2276 LEADA
-2281 LELAQAELSDAE
+2281 LELAQAELTDAE

-2424 QPDAMSVLLTA
+2424 QPDAVSVLLTA

-2528 QLPPVKGKPL
+2528 QLPPVRGKPL
-2538 YAEKSELNL
+2538 YADKSELNL

-2619 QLKITCENYCEIVA
+2619 QLKITCEDFCEIVA

-2722 TCAKADLPGSTAIEP
+2722 TCAKADLPGSTAIGP

-2813 HAKAALQ
+2813 HAKAALE

-2922 GGDYQILDKPD
+2922 GGDYQILEKPD

-2969 DLVLWLETQSESVVV
+2969 DLVLWLEGQSESVVV

-2989 EDLLK
+2989 EDILK

-3027 AKTSKFTVKA
+3027 VKTSKFTVKA

>member
-34 RSGTGFRHPVRRWPM
+34 RSGTGFRHPVRRWPV
-49 SAATGKSHKCLVPPE
+49 SSATGKSHKCLVPPE

-87 RMPGGGGMTFGFM
+87 RMPGGGGMTFGFI

-149 RLLTLLQ
+149 RLLALFQ

-201 HFSLDHLALWARDG
+201 HFSLDHLELWARDG

-251 PRPAVRRVTPK
+251 PRPAVRRVAPK

-388 TKDVTVEQPV
+388 TKDVTVERPV

-405 GRRAAGGKKSSKG
+405 GRPAAGGKKSSKG

-425 ICCAV
+425 ICCVV
-430 QPCSDPIILFGPSEG
+430 QPSSDPVILFGPSEG

-469 EVGVTFGSSDDELVT
+469 EVGVTFGSSDDELLT

-494 AAGMLKFPSIR
+494 AAGTLKFPSIR
-505 GSFHQGSELFGSNS
+505 GSFHQGSELFGSNT

-526 SLLAAAKHTVKGV
+526 SLVAAAKHTVKGV
-539 FQWDGCELDS
+539 FQWDCCELDS

-591 CVFGEVV
+591 CAFGEVV
-598 SGDAKINSGEFVDA
+598 SGDAKIDSGEFVDV
-612 GVLVPLREGL
+612 GVLVPLKEGL
-622 ARMMAQY
+622 ARMTAKY

-693 LTEFEM
+693 LTEFEI
-699 VGVVVFS
+699 VGVVFS
-706 ASNTFSP
+706 ASNTFNP

-739 TVEPKKTATKR
+739 TVESKQTATKR

-756 DIAGPSVENLKKVKL
+756 DNADPSVENLKKVKL
-771 EDVALKDQDVIFSE
+771 DDVAVEEQDVIFSE

-794 PLNLDVCQALCSML
+794 PLNRHVCQALSSML

-829 CTNERII
+829 CTNEKII

-862 AVVKQLET
+862 AIVKQLET
-870 NPHLYSWVIGRE
+870 NPDLYSWVIGRE

-918 FVLFGGRWL
+918 FVLFDGRWL
-927 RHQSSGPQL
+927 RHQSSGQQL
-936 SENAIYIENCG
+936 CENAIYIENCG

-952 TVVCVKDP
+952 TVLCVKDP
-960 QQDRCAGCCPSA
+960 QQDRCASCCPSA

-982 SDEKDNI
+982 SYAKDDNNLTGVQTNSI
-989 CSTDMR
+989 TDSQIKCR
-995 TTSVI
+995 NLTT
-1000 DNKSKCIK
+1000 
-1008 FTSKY
+1008 KY
-1013 LLCQKR
+1013 FLSQKR
-1019 QQTAKKL
+1019 QQTTKKF
-1026 KGKIYTENERERLKR
+1026 KGKIYRENERERLKHT
-1041 VIREKYFKNKSYRQ
+1041 IQKKYFKDASYRQ
-1055 KVMVTNKRHHKLRY
+1055 KVKLIIKTRRQISY
-1069 MENDDFREMVKS
+1069 VENEDYREMLKS
-1081 KAKMQYADKMDKI
+1081 KV
-1094 KSKRKAKYIQDS
+1094 KAKYRHDAAHKTMMKALSIQKYRDNTAHKIMVKALSKQKYRDNAAHKIVVKALSKQKYRDNAAHKIVVKALSKQKYRDNAAHRTNVKALSKQKYSGDS
-1106 AHRSTLITLS
+1106 AHRT
-1116 KERYRKDAKHRNTL
+1116 KVK
-1130 IALSKEKYRKD
+1130 ALSIDKNKRD
-1141 AKHRNTLIALSK
+1141 AT
-1153 EKYRKDAKHRNTLI
+1153 
-1167 ALSKEK
+1167 
-1173 YRKDAKHRNTLIA
+1173 
-1186 LSKETYRKDAKHRN
+1186 
-1200 TLIALSKEKYRKD
+1200 
-1213 AKHRNTLIALSKEK
+1213 
-1227 YRKDA
+1227 
-1232 KHRNTLIA
+1232 
-1240 LSKEKY
+1240 
-1246 RKDAKHRNTLI
+1246 
-1257 ALSKEKYRN
+1257 
-1266 DKSHK
+1266 HK
-1271 LGLKA
+1271 IKVNVA
-1276 LNKKRYRENPA
+1276 IKKRYRENPA
-1287 FRKSVISKVK
+1287 FRKSVINNVQQ
-1297 VKRQLSKKRA
+1297 KRQLNKKKA
-1307 EHFQEVMQDF
+1307 ESFQEVMQDF

-1354 MAEIADACISE
+1354 MAEIADVCISE

-1381 LGTARSALWI
+1381 LETARSALWI

-1422 ACLNGLEQHLIAL
+1422 ACLNSLEQHLIAL

-1516 KYYKDIEFNE
+1516 KYYKDIDFNE

-1545 EKQTDKKDEKEDEAD
+1545 EKQTDKKEDEAD

-1634 HENRRFK
+1634 HESRKFK

-1702 RSEKTLKKLLEADQG
+1702 HSEKTLKKLLEADQG

-1864 DKYVTCEIPQD
+1864 DRYVTCEIPQD
-1875 DEVLREIVLAV
+1875 EVLKEIVLAV

-1976 EFETLEQIFEYFQ
+1976 EFKTLEQIFEYFQ

-2188 LQNNCGVVVKRTRTK
+2188 LQNNCGLVVKRTRTK

-2276 READA
+2276 LEADA

-2424 QPDAMSVLLTA
+2424 QPDAVSVLLTA

-2474 RVKYHDLQILII
+2474 RVKYHDLQILIT

-2528 QLPPVKGKPL
+2528 QLPPVRGKPL
-2538 YAEKSELNL
+2538 YADKSELNL
-2547 WSMCFKVVELT
+2547 WSMCFKVVELR

-2820 KMPPLLSDERRC
+2820 KMPPLLSGERC

-2893 RGLSYSGTNPALV
+2893 RGVSYSGTNPALV

-2922 GGDYQILDKPD
+2922 GGDYQILEKPD
-2933 LNLECVVYRSLALNL
+2933 LNLECIVYRSLALNL

-2989 EDLLK
+2989 EDILK